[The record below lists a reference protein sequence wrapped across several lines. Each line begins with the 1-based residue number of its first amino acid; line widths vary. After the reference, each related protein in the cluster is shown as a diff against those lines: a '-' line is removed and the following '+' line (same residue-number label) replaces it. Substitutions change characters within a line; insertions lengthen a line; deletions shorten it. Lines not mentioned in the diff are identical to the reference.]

1 MTESDNHKTKAPP
14 KRRPTFDD
22 LPSGTHFRW
31 ALPRWWGN
39 TLMDGEYVKST
50 ATNFGPP
57 DNPYIWE
64 ARRDAQEP
72 VIPSNNPLPF
82 PNGTAPRKE
91 ALCQ

>member
-1 MTESDNHKTKAPP
+1 
-14 KRRPTFDD
+14 
-22 LPSGTHFRW
+22 
-31 ALPRWWGN
+31 
-39 TLMDGEYVKST
+39 MDGEYVKST